1 MWLTCWMEKYIQ
13 RDLEKEL
20 LKYMGSKEILAIVG
34 PRRSGKTTIIENIL
48 KNQKKK
54 KINELSFDNFKTLR
68 LFEEDI
74 DAFIEEHVVGYD
86 LIFIDEVQYSKDSG
100 KKLKYIYDKHWKK
113 IIISGSSAAEI
124 SIQSLKY
131 LVGRIF
137 TFNLYPFSFREF
149 IRARESILEK
159 YLDKKEKSKIILE
172 RLNKHLEEYLIFG
185 GYPRVVLS
193 ESREEKIKVLE
204 GILNTYLLKE
214 IKEIL
219 ELSDDYKLMNLMKAL
234 SLQIGN
240 MINYSEL
247 SSLTGFSFVDLKK
260 YLNILEKTFI
270 LKQIKPYFT
279 NKRTEIV
286 KVPKVYFFDLGFR
299 NVIIDNFQKERSDM
313 GAIYENFIFNQAAYG
328 GIELKYWNTK
338 SNAEV
343 DFVFEKSGKVFPIEV
358 KSRWNDKKITK
369 SFRSF
374 VEKYNSR
381 QGYFFSLDYLDSSK
395 EGSLN
400 IEFLPFVCFNNM
412 QKP

>member
-1 MWLTCWMEKYIQ
+1 MEKYIQ